1 MYNKRARRS
10 NGVVILQKQTV
21 FISYAS
27 ADLEQAE
34 TICAY
39 LERQGKACWIAPR
52 NSPAGTEYGEEII
65 KGIENSDLMV
75 LVFSAS
81 SNTSQHVLR
90 EVERAVNKKM
100 PVIAFKIEDAKLS
113 KSMEYFLSSNQWL
126 DATTAFDRKL
136 EMLNDCIS
144 LLAMMEDE
152 TETGVPAPV
161 PVTNKAIPIML
172 GVIAVGV
179 LAIALTIALTSGK
192 DKGVETSDPASDAA
206 RLETVLST
214 TTAEIVTTTMSTTT
228 ASAVTTTEAA
238 KLPTFQAGDFLTFG
252 KYYPRGYAEENKD
265 EEIKWQI
272 LSLDAAAGTA
282 KQIAAEIIDIKPFD
296 CAESG
301 MYQVNFNG
309 DTYDRTKESSYTT
322 EDMRAFYGGNDWET
336 SDLRA
341 WLNAEGAVEYVSMNP
356 CNAATDEN
364 GNSFGNQRGFLDAF
378 TKGELAR
385 LLTMP
390 TGNNLTDRVCVPSME
405 EVEQYAKLDFFQ
417 LHPSVTKS
425 AIASDTTSWYKRFG
439 ANGALDYLWVTRTPV
454 DYNAYEIMVTE
465 TLLAHDLFSFY
476 HAASSGFGIR
486 PVITIRYAGVTGSQV
501 TGSGTNIKPYH
512 LTV

>member
-1 MYNKRARRS
+1 MCKKK
-10 NGVVILQKQTV
+10 NGVVILHKQKV

-39 LERQGKACWIAPR
+39 LERQGTACWIAPR
-52 NSPAGTEYGEEII
+52 NIPAGTEYGEEII
-65 KGIENSDLMV
+65 KGIEGSDLMV

-100 PVIAFKIEDAKLS
+100 PIIAFKIEDAKLS

-136 EMLNDCIS
+136 KMLHDCIS
-144 LLAMMEDE
+144 LLSMTEDE
-152 TETGVPAPV
+152 EKTGVPAPV

-172 GVIAVGV
+172 GVIAVSV
-179 LAIALTIALTSGK
+179 LAIALTIALISGK
-192 DKGVETSDPASDAA
+192 DKSVETSGSASDAA

-214 TTAEIVTTTMSTTT
+214 TTAEIVTTTTPTTTTPVVTTT
-228 ASAVTTTEAA
+228 AAA
-238 KLPTFQAGDFLTFG
+238 TLPTFHAGDFLTFG
-252 KYYPRGYAEENKD
+252 KYYPRGYAAENKD
-265 EEIKWQI
+265 EDIKWQI

-282 KQIAAEIIDIKPFD
+282 KLITAEIIDIKPFD

-301 MYQVNFNG
+301 MYHVNFNG
-309 DTYDRTKESSYTT
+309 DTYDPTKRSSYTT
-322 EDMRAFYGGNDWET
+322 EDMRAFYGGNDWKT
-336 SDLRA
+336 SDLRS
-341 WLNAEGAVEYVSMNP
+341 WLNAEGAVDYVSMNP

-364 GNSFGNQRGFLDAF
+364 GNSFGNQRGFLEAF

-390 TGNNLTDRVCVPSME
+390 TGNNLMDRVCVPSME
-405 EVEQYAKLDFFQ
+405 EVQQYAKLDFFQ

-454 DYNAYEIMVTE
+454 DYNAHEIMVTE

-476 HAASSGFGIR
+476 EAASSGFGIR
-486 PVITIRYAGVTGSQV
+486 PVITIRYEGITGSQV
-501 TGSGTNIKPYH
+501 TGSGTNIQPYQ